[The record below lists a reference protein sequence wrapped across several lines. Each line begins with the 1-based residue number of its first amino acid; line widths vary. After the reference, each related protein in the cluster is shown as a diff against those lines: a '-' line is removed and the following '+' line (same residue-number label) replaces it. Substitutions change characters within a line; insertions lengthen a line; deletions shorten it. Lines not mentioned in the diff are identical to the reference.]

1 MVSTEEAHL
10 ARQGTAVDVDD
21 AQPWL
26 IGFDELDLNE
36 ELAGERLRVAL
47 SRLEVQPDAKPSE
60 IPTVRSAPAPVRE
73 SKASEIPTVSP
84 AATGPG
90 PLATP
95 KASEIPTVRPEIVTS
110 PDQIRSDKAAPSR
123 FIRSDDQI
131 SDLIE
136 TLRAWLPDKEWK
148 MPQQSWWLKV
158 IQEHPDALREELER
172 AKLYALSVVRT
183 EREIPD
189 ADRGRYLTSK
199 INKRCYPKPKG
210 FCPATW
216 SATYPS

>member
-1 MVSTEEAHL
+1 
-10 ARQGTAVDVDD
+10 
-21 AQPWL
+21 
-26 IGFDELDLNE
+26 
-36 ELAGERLRVAL
+36 
-47 SRLEVQPDAKPSE
+47 
-60 IPTVRSAPAPVRE
+60 
-73 SKASEIPTVSP
+73 
-84 AATGPG
+84 
-90 PLATP
+90 
-95 KASEIPTVRPEIVTS
+95 VTS

-199 INKRCYPKPKG
+199 INKRCYPKPK
-210 FCPATW
+210 PVE
-216 SATYPS
+216 SSPPVSPPSPSPKVSVRQPGQQPIPVEQPELIPLQERADLSRHFKELKDLVGGKDPSKERERVRASWGRSRWEKEE